1 MAVLTRTHN
10 SPWSYHVVCL
20 WTLQHDT
27 TVAALLSALNIYD
40 GIQPAY
46 SSAVIIELYSDESDA
61 K

>member
-1 MAVLTRTHN
+1 M
-10 SPWSYHVVCL
+10 
-20 WTLQHDT
+20 LQHDT

-46 SSAVIIELYSDESDA
+46 SSAVIIELFSNENDA